1 MIGVVCRSLF
11 AAIVLSFG
19 SGCALMAGGLAGAA
33 GYALYEGAESRVY
46 KQPVRVSAA
55 AASIAMH
62 RMGIKPE
69 KQQIDEFGGYL
80 TAETAAGETV
90 KVRVEPEGLG
100 SMVTVRIGAFGDE
113 TKSNVFFSK
122 LEEALPQ
129 RASESPADIQ
139 NAAQIVPEQPDG
151 VIVLPGESTFEAN
164 APIPGR
170 KED

>member
-1 MIGVVCRSLF
+1 MLGAVARSLI
-11 AAIVLSFG
+11 AAIFLSMA

-46 KQPVRVSAA
+46 KTPVRVSAA
-55 AASIAMH
+55 AASVAMH

-69 KQQIDEFGGYL
+69 KQKIDEFGGYL

-90 KVRVEPEGLG
+90 KVQVEPEGMG
-100 SMVTVRIGAFGDE
+100 SVVTVRIGAFGDE

-129 RASESPADIQ
+129 RASEDAADIP
-139 NAAQIVPEQPDG
+139 NAAQIVPDQPDG
-151 VIVLPGESTFEAN
+151 VIVLPGKSSFEAD
-164 APIPGR
+164 APIPQ
-170 KED
+170 